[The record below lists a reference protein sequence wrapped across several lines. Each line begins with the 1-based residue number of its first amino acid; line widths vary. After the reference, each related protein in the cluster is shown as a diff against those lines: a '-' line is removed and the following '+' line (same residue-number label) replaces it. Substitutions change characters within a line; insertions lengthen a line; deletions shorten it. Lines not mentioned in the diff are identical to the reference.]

1 MAKMNITVDIDD
13 LFGAA
18 MENEESFSDAF
29 RDEIIRGI
37 VNKYTNSIDR
47 SVIEEAENKIKAFD
61 AKVSEK
67 IEEAIDKKIEGIMN
81 DFLNRKINLYDSYGD
96 IKREDVVIIDL
107 LKEKMDRFLTD
118 KVDSDGNTGKYG
130 SKTPRLDYIVN
141 KNINHEMEWR
151 IKKAAEE
158 VRNKLE
164 AYMKDELQ
172 KSIGEKMY
180 GLLELDKCGMKK

>member
-13 LFGAA
+13 LFGEA
-18 MENEESFSDAF
+18 MENEESFSDAL

-37 VNKYTNSIDR
+37 VNKYTNSIDG
-47 SVIEEAENKIKAFD
+47 SVIEEAENKIKA
-61 AKVSEK
+61 

-81 DFLNRKINLYDSYGD
+81 DFLNRKINLYDRFGD
-96 IKREDVVIIDL
+96 VKREGVVIIDL
-107 LKEKMDRFLTD
+107 LKEKMDKFLTEE
-118 KVDSDGNTGKYG
+118 VDIDGNVKGYG
-130 SKTPRLDYIVN
+130 PTTPRIDYIIK
-141 KNINHEMEWR
+141 KNINYEMERR
-151 IKKAAEE
+151 IKKSAEE
-158 VRNKLE
+158 VKNKLE